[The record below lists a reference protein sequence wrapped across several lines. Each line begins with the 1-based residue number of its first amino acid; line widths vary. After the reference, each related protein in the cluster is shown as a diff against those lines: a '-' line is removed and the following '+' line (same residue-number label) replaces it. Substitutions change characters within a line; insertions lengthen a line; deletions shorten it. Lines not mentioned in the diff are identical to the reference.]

1 MAEAAPGRAL
11 EALTVTAPAT
21 SANLGPGFDCLA
33 VALDLGNAVVIT
45 RRPGPLEVHVTG
57 EGAGEVPED
66 ATNLVCRAIESG
78 LGTLDGLAIE
88 CRNRIPLGR
97 GLGSS
102 AAAVCSGLVA
112 ANALGGLRWTPDDLL
127 ARAAGIE
134 GHADNA
140 AACLLGGL
148 VAVGPG
154 PRGRLIAVPEELA
167 FVVVIPE
174 SRTSTDDARRAL
186 PAEVPIGDAA
196 ATLANAVGLTLALC
210 EGRLDDLPALLADRL
225 HEPHRGPLVPGID
238 VVRGLVDGRE
248 CLGATI
254 SGSGPS
260 MLLWTRQDDAPALAA
275 RAEAALADAGLAA
288 AVRPSRRSAAGVRAR
303 WTGGSDL
310 RLARAVG

>member
-1 MAEAAPGRAL
+1 MAERSL
-11 EALTVTAPAT
+11 EALTVSAPAT

-33 VALDLGNAVVIT
+33 VALDLGNAVVIS
-45 RRPGPLEVHVTG
+45 RRPGPLEVRVTG
-57 EGAGEVPED
+57 EGVGEVPED
-66 ATNLVCRAIESG
+66 ATNLVCRALESG
-78 LGTLDGLAIE
+78 LGSLENLEIE

-112 ANALGGLRWTPDDLL
+112 ANALGGLRWTPDDIL
-127 ARAAGIE
+127 ARATEIE

-154 PRGRLIAVPEELA
+154 PSGRLIAVPDELS
-167 FVVVIPE
+167 FVAVIPE
-174 SRTSTDDARRAL
+174 ARTSTDDARRAL
-186 PAEVPIGDAA
+186 PAEVPLADAA

-210 EGRLDDLPALLADRL
+210 EGRLEDVPALLEDRL
-225 HEPHRGPLVPGID
+225 HEPYRAPLIAGVEVIRGM
-238 VVRGLVDGRE
+238 VDGHD

-260 MLLWTRQDDAPALAA
+260 MLLWCRQDASERVTAA
-275 RAEAALADAGLAA
+275 TEAALAAAGVAA
-288 AVRPSRRSAAGVRAR
+288 RVRPSRRSAAGVRAR

>member
-1 MAEAAPGRAL
+1 MAEAASARAP
-11 EALTVTAPAT
+11 EALTVSAPAT

-66 ATNLVCRAIESG
+66 ASNLVCRALQSG
-78 LGTLDGLAIE
+78 LGSLDGLAVE

-127 ARAAGIE
+127 ARAAEME

-154 PRGRLIAVPEELA
+154 PSGRLIAVPEELA

-174 SRTSTDDARRAL
+174 SRIVHRRRPPRPAGRGAAGRRRRDARQRRRPHARAL
-186 PAEVPIGDAA
+186 RGAP
-196 ATLANAVGLTLALC
+196 
-210 EGRLDDLPALLADRL
+210 
-225 HEPHRGPLVPGID
+225 RGPARPSRGPPPRAAPRTPDAGHRRPARPGGR
-238 VVRGLVDGRE
+238 RGLPRRHH
-248 CLGATI
+248 LRLR
-254 SGSGPS
+254 P
-260 MLLWTRQDDAPALAA
+260 LDAPVVPPGRRRRCGRGGRGGA
-275 RAEAALADAGLAA
+275 RRRGRGGE
-288 AVRPSRRSAAGVRAR
+288 VRPSRRSAAGVRAR
-303 WTGGSDL
+303 WTGGSGL

>member
-1 MAEAAPGRAL
+1 LGERPL
-11 EALTVTAPAT
+11 EALTVSAPAT

-45 RRPGPLEVHVTG
+45 RRPGPLEVTVTG
-57 EGAGEVPED
+57 EGVGEVPED
-66 ATNLVCRAIESG
+66 ASNLVCRAIESG
-78 LGTLDGLAIE
+78 LGSLDGLAIE

-127 ARAAGIE
+127 ARAAAIE

-154 PRGRLIAVPEELA
+154 PVGRLLPVPDDLS
-167 FVVVIPE
+167 FVAVIPQE
-174 SRTSTDDARRAL
+174 RTSTAVARQAL
-186 PAEVPIGDAA
+186 PADVPLGDAA
-196 ATLANAVGLTLALC
+196 FTLANAIGLALALC
-210 EGRLDDLPALLADRL
+210 EGRLDDVPALLEDRL
-225 HEPHRGPLVPGID
+225 HEPYRGPLIPGLG
-238 VVRGLVDGRE
+238 VVRGLVDGHE

-260 MLLWTRQDDAPALAA
+260 MLLWCRQEGAVGVAA
-275 RAEAALADAGLAA
+275 AAEAALSRAGVVAV
-288 AVRPSRRSAAGVRAR
+288 VRPSRRTPIGVRAR
-303 WTGGSDL
+303 WTGGADL

>member
-1 MAEAAPGRAL
+1 MAETTL
-11 EALTVTAPAT
+11 EALTVSAPAT

-33 VALDLGNAVVIT
+33 VAIDLGNAVVIT
-45 RRPGPLEVHVTG
+45 RRPGPLEVRVTG

-66 ATNLVCRAIESG
+66 ETNLVCRALESG

-112 ANALGGLRWTPDDLL
+112 ANALGRLRWTPDDIL
-127 ARAAGIE
+127 ARATEIE

-154 PRGRLIAVPEELA
+154 PTGRLVPVPDELSFIA
-167 FVVVIPE
+167 VIPE
-174 SRTSTDDARRAL
+174 ARTSTDTARRAL
-186 PAEVPIGDAA
+186 PSEVPLADAA
-196 ATLANAVGLTLALC
+196 ATVANAVGLTLALC
-210 EGRLDDLPALLADRL
+210 EGRLEDVAPFLVDHL
-225 HEPHRGPLVPGID
+225 HEPHRAPLIPGVEVI
-238 VVRGLVDGRE
+238 RGLVDGHD

-254 SGSGPS
+254 SGSGPA
-260 MLLWTRQDDAPALAA
+260 MLLWCLRDASDRVATAAEEALAA
-275 RAEAALADAGLAA
+275 AGIAAR
-288 AVRPSRRSAAGVRAR
+288 VRPSRRSAAGVRAR

>member
-1 MAEAAPGRAL
+1 MAEAAP
-11 EALTVTAPAT
+11 EALTVSAPAS

-45 RRPGPLEVHVTG
+45 RRPGPLEVSVTG

-66 ATNLVCRAIESG
+66 ASNLVCRALAAG
-78 LGTLDGLAIE
+78 LPTLAGLHVE

-112 ANALGGLRWTPDDLL
+112 ANAIGGLRWTPDDLL
-127 ARAAGIE
+127 ARAALIE

-140 AACLLGGL
+140 AACLTGGM

-154 PRGRLIAVPEELA
+154 PVARPVPVPDGLAFLTVVPEGR
-167 FVVVIPE
+167 I
-174 SRTSTDDARRAL
+174 STDAARRAL
-186 PAEVPIGDAA
+186 PETIALADVT

-210 EGRLDDLPALLADRL
+210 EGRLDDLPPLLADRV
-225 HEPHRGPLVPGID
+225 HEPYRGPLIAGID
-238 VVRGLVDGRE
+238 AVRGVVDGE
-248 CLGATI
+248 GCLGATI

-260 MLLWTRQDDAPALAA
+260 MLLWVRPEASEGVAA
-275 RAEAALADAGLAA
+275 DVEAALAAAGVAA
-288 AVRPSRRSAAGVRAR
+288 RVRPSRPSAAGVRAR
-303 WTGGSDL
+303 WTGGADL